1 MGRLRLKVKG
11 CLCQGG
17 GLWEVSGM
25 MVREQ
30 GEGYRTL
37 QERFFFFRL
46 QWSAFALTME
56 DPSPTVK
63 ELKPLL
69 KGQMLRHSAHKQL
82 HK

>member
-1 MGRLRLKVKG
+1 MGRLHLKVKG
-11 CLCQGG
+11 CLYRGG

-30 GEGYRTL
+30 GEGSRTL
-37 QERFFFFRL
+37 QERFFRL

-69 KGQMLRHSAHKQL
+69 KG
-82 HK
+82 

>member
-37 QERFFFFRL
+37 QERFFF
-46 QWSAFALTME
+46 S
-56 DPSPTVK
+56 DSS
-63 ELKPLL
+63 
-69 KGQMLRHSAHKQL
+69 GL
-82 HK
+82 HLP